1 MNQPARPIPEGFHSL
16 TPHLICE
23 GAMEALSFYQK
34 AFDAVEIDRVVGMG
48 DRIMN
53 ATMRIGDSYFMLC
66 DDFPEQGYRGPQALQ
81 GTTVTI
87 HLYVPDA
94 DAAFMRA
101 VAAGARSIMPPSDM
115 FWGDR
120 YGQVLDPF
128 GHRWSIATH
137 QRDLTPKQI
146 EEAMAA
152 AYPLDC
158 PNG

>member
-23 GAMEALSFYQK
+23 GAARALSFYQK

-53 ATMRIGDSYFMLC
+53 ATLRIGNSYFMVC
-66 DDFPEQGYRGPQALQ
+66 DDFPEYGSRGPLALQ
-81 GTTVTI
+81 GTAVTI

-94 DAAFMRA
+94 DAAFERA
-101 VAAGARSIMPPSDM
+101 VAAGANPIMPPADM